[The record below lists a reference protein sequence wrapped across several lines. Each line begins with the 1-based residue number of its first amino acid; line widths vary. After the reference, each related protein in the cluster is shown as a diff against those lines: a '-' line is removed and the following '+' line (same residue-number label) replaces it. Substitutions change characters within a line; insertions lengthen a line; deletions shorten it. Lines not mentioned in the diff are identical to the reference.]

1 MGKGGVA
8 EAEQGVMEEP
18 VEQDGPG
25 HGFNWKLAGS
35 AEDPVE
41 DGGSSKE
48 PQPVEEQGRKN
59 VLSVWYTARC

>member
-1 MGKGGVA
+1 
-8 EAEQGVMEEP
+8 MEEP
-18 VEQDGPG
+18 VEQNGRG
-25 HGFNWKLAGS
+25 HGFNWELASS

-48 PQPVEEQGRKN
+48 LQPDEERGRKN